1 MGLAAQVVVNIPT
14 RAINQ
19 TYSYV
24 VPDEFD
30 YIEQGWRIL
39 VPFGPR
45 KVEGFVL
52 NVAEEETSKYKAIL
66 AVLDEEPWF
75 DANMLQTAKWLSQYY
90 LCTLAEALRLFVPGK
105 SGIKTQK
112 VYCLSDGTP
121 QLSSTELSS
130 EKSTL
135 YSQVI
140 DFIAK
145 NPKTT
150 LLKLEKQFGS
160 SVQKVVRFL
169 IKKDLISAI
178 DKNRK
183 CFQARYQ
190 SFVKLSMSEDNI
202 INMDQI
208 FRGKTA
214 QKRVILFLLQQK
226 IVPLTQLRQM
236 NIAGDTIKRLHK
248 AGYVTIFEKPLLRDS
263 YSHLGKNPD
272 YYVQPQQLTE
282 YQQQA
287 LDQIKPSINANEYK
301 SFLLHGVT
309 GSGKTEVYIEAV
321 ASVRAQGRQ
330 AIVLVPEI
338 ALTGQTVRRFKSRFG
353 DDVVVI
359 HSKLS
364 VGERYDAW
372 RRLRSQDA
380 GIVIGARSAIFA
392 PVINLGVIILD
403 EEHEFTYKQEESPR
417 YHTRDVALTRA
428 DLAGAVVIL
437 GSATPSVE
445 TFYQASVGKH
455 ILLNMPNRIDGSALP
470 KVCLVDMREE
480 LAQGRRNV
488 ISPQL
493 QELLI
498 STHSSG
504 GQAIV
509 LINRR
514 GYSTFVLCRQCGH
527 VLRCRH
533 CDVSL
538 VFHSSDKTVR
548 CHYCQQSIPSP
559 DVCPACG
566 SHYIRYF
573 GTGTQKVEEELA
585 KLLPTAS
592 IVRMDQDTT
601 TGKLSHDNILNAFA
615 EGTFD
620 VLLGTQMVAKG
631 HDVRNV
637 TAVGII
643 TADTALNLPDFRAA
657 EKTFAL
663 LTQAAGR
670 AGRGEKPGR
679 VVVQTYNPEHYAIVS
694 GAAHDYASFYDTE
707 IIYRRQLGYPPFTN
721 IIKITVQANDEN
733 QVFRD
738 ANKITD
744 LLKSNLEQQE
754 ISEVIGPFPA
764 SIAKIQD
771 VFRMNILVKS
781 ANLPKFKQHLVAI
794 GLANN
799 RDVIIDVD
807 PVSLL

>member
-19 TYSYV
+19 TYSYA

-52 NVAEEETSKYKAIL
+52 NIAEEDTSTYKSIL
-66 AVLDEEPWF
+66 AMLDDEPWF
-75 DANMLQTAKWLSQYY
+75 DANMLKTAKWLSQYY
-90 LCTLAEALRLFVPGK
+90 LCSLAEAMRLFVPGK

-112 VYCLSDGTP
+112 VYCLSDGAP
-121 QLSSTELSS
+121 QLSSTDLSS
-130 EKSTL
+130 EKTPL
-135 YSQVI
+135 YSQVV
-140 DFIAK
+140 DFIAN

-150 LLKLEKQFGS
+150 LLKLEKQFGA

-169 IKKDLISAI
+169 IKKDVITAI
-178 DKNRK
+178 DENRRSFK
-183 CFQARYQ
+183 TRYQ
-190 SFVKLSMSEDNI
+190 SFVQLSMSEDSILNI
-202 INMDQI
+202 DKI
-208 FRGKTA
+208 FRGKAA
-214 QKRVILFLLQQK
+214 QKRAILFLLQQE
-226 IVPLTQLRQM
+226 IVPLTQLRQLD
-236 NIAGDTIKRLHK
+236 IGVDTIKRLHK
-248 AGYVTIFEKPLLRDS
+248 AGYVTILEKPLMRDS
-263 YSHLGKNPD
+263 YSHLGKNPE
-272 YYVQPQQLTE
+272 YNVQPQQLTE
-282 YQQQA
+282 HQQKA
-287 LDQIKPSINANEYK
+287 LNQIKPAIDANEYK

-309 GSGKTEVYIEAV
+309 GSGKTEVYIESV
-321 ASVRAQGRQ
+321 AAVRAQGRQ

-338 ALTGQTVRRFKSRFG
+338 ALTGQAVKRFKSRFG
-353 DDVVVI
+353 EDVVVI

-428 DLAGAVVIL
+428 NLARAVVIL

-455 ILLNMPNRIDGSALP
+455 ILLNMPNRIDGSELP
-470 KVCLVDMREE
+470 KVSLVDMREE

-498 STHSSG
+498 STHANG

-601 TGKLSHDNILNAFA
+601 TGKMSHDSILNAFA

-694 GAAHDYASFYDTE
+694 GAAHDYATFYDTE

-738 ANKITD
+738 ANKIAN

-764 SIAKIQD
+764 PIAKVQD

-781 ANLPKFKQHLVAI
+781 KNLPNFKQHLVVI

-799 RDVIIDVD
+799 RNVIIDVD